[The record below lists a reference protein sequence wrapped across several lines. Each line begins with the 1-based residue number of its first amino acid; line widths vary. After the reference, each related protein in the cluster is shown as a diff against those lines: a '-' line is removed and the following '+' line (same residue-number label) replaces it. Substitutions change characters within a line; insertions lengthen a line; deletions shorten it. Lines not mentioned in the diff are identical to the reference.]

1 MDIYTWNTD
10 NAVSYHCTNWKK
22 QVVII
27 TIKYIWT
34 ILAIRPEPTIYTVLL
49 IQ

>member
-10 NAVSYHCTNWKK
+10 SAVSYHCTNWKK

-27 TIKYIWT
+27 TIKYIWA
-34 ILAIRPEPTIYTVLL
+34 IFLIRPELTIFTVQL